1 MDLLS
6 WVLLLISA
14 VVLTQALFALYLT
27 LYTWEKPE
35 RLAASHGPG
44 SFDPSDVSFTAL
56 VPARNEAGVIYD
68 TVTRIW
74 YGDYPIRRAEETYHD
89 WYVRKRKSLE
99 IAVICYEDDVRTIAE
114 AKRAAFNIG
123 SDSVRVVTF
132 PGHPLNK
139 PHALN
144 VGLASTSNDVV
155 VVFDAEDD
163 VHPDLLASVS
173 TVIDRENVG
182 IVQGGVQ
189 LMNMRDHWFALHNC
203 LEYYFWFKSRLHFH
217 ARHGMI
223 PLGGNTVFIR
233 RELLDRVG
241 GWDEGCLT
249 EDADIGVRLSSLGEP
264 VRVVYDASLVTREEV
279 PATTAAFLRQ
289 RTRWH
294 QGFLQVLRKG
304 DWLRL
309 PGWRQRLL
317 AFYTFSYPALQVPL
331 IALWPVAI
339 LGALLLNAPI
349 TIAMV
354 TYAPMY
360 VLLLQFLATMV
371 GARLFTREYG
381 LSLPL
386 RTLALLVV
394 TFLPYQWLLGL
405 ASARAV
411 YRELEIRD
419 DWEKTAHIGAHRLG
433 EQVRG

>member
-6 WVLLLISA
+6 WVLLLLSV
-14 VVLTQALFALYLT
+14 VVLAQALFALYLT

-35 RLAASHGPG
+35 RLAASHGPA
-44 SFDPSDVSFTAL
+44 SFDPSDVSFTVL
-56 VPARNEAGVIYD
+56 IPARNEARVIYD
-68 TVTRIW
+68 TVMRIW
-74 YGDYPIRRAEETYHD
+74 YGEYPLRREGESYRE

-99 IAVICYEDDVRTIAE
+99 IAVICFEGDVRTIAE

-132 PGHPLNK
+132 AGEPLNK

-163 VHPDLLASVS
+163 VHSDLLASVS
-173 TVIDRENVG
+173 TVIEREYVE

-223 PLGGNTVFIR
+223 PLGGNTVFVR
-233 RELLDRVG
+233 RELLDLVG

-249 EDADIGVRLSSLGEP
+249 EDADIGVRLSALGAP
-264 VRVVYDASLVTREEV
+264 VRVVYDAHLVTREET

-309 PGWRQRLL
+309 PTWRQRLL

-331 IALWPVAI
+331 MALWPVAI
-339 LGALLLNAPI
+339 LGGLLLSTPI
-349 TIAMV
+349 VVAMV

-360 VLLLQFLATMV
+360 VLFLQFLATLV

-381 LSLPL
+381 LRLPL
-386 RTLALLVV
+386 RTFALLVV
-394 TFLPYQWLLGL
+394 TFIPYQWLLGL

-411 YRELEIRD
+411 YRELEIRE
-419 DWEKTAHIGAHRLG
+419 DWEKTAHVGAHR
-433 EQVRG
+433 VRQGARG

>member
-6 WVLLLISA
+6 WLLLLISI
-14 VVLTQALFALYLT
+14 VVLTQSLFALYLT

-35 RLAASHGPG
+35 RLAASHGPI
-44 SFDPSDVSFTAL
+44 SLDMSDVSFTAL
-56 VPARNEAGVIYD
+56 IPARNEADVIYE
-68 TVTRIW
+68 TVMRIW
-74 YGDYPIRRAEETYHD
+74 YADYPRRRDGESYHD
-89 WYVRKRKSLE
+89 WYLRKRRLLE
-99 IAVICYEDDVRTIAE
+99 IAVICYEGDTRTIAE
-114 AKRAAFNIG
+114 AKRAAFNVG

-132 PGHPLNK
+132 AGEPLNK

-144 VGLASTSNDVV
+144 VGLASTSNDFV

-163 VHPDLLASVS
+163 VHRDLLASVS
-173 TVIDRENVG
+173 TVIERERVG

-189 LMNMRDHWFALHNC
+189 LMNMRDHWFSLHNC

-223 PLGGNTVFIR
+223 PLGGNTVFVR
-233 RELLDRVG
+233 RDLLDRVD

-249 EDADIGVRLSSLGEP
+249 EDADIGVRLSALGER
-264 VRVVYDASLVTREEV
+264 VRVVYDANLVTREETPV
-279 PATTAAFLRQ
+279 TTTAFLRQ

-294 QGFLQVLRKG
+294 QGFLQILRKG

-339 LGALLLNAPI
+339 LGGLLLNTPI
-349 TIAMV
+349 AVAMV

-360 VLLLQFLATMV
+360 VLFLQFLATLV

-381 LSLPL
+381 LKLTP
-386 RTLALLVV
+386 RTFALLVV
-394 TFLPYQWLLGL
+394 SFLPYQWLLGV
-405 ASARAV
+405 ASARAA
-411 YRELEIRD
+411 YRELEIRE
-419 DWEKTAHIGAHRLG
+419 DWEKTTHLGAHRLG
-433 EQVRG
+433 EEARG